1 MANHIRILED
11 LPCENLLDAG
21 FLTFLDASTTKT
33 LGLRLNAVND
43 NFNFKLVSQRGRDI
57 VTKILSEILSEIAK
71 LFDPAALAFSKNY
84 YCKNHNAT
92 N

>member
-43 NFNFKLVSQRGRDI
+43 NFNFKLVSQPAGDI
-57 VTKILSEILSEIAK
+57 VTKILSEIAK